1 MPPVKLFELFEHLE
15 HEITGYLELKGL
27 AVMVETCKAASAIG
41 YRRLTCIRCFHVI
54 VMQADMNFHLQSFL
68 YDQELAL
75 LTQCSINLRNL
86 TAWALAYRKN
96 TPKSEDEESV
106 DEEAIWYSNSHPPSS
121 FYEREHMY

>member
-1 MPPVKLFELFEHLE
+1 MPPVKLFRLFEHLE

-54 VMQADMNFHLQSFL
+54 VMQADMKFHLQSFL

-86 TAWALAYRKN
+86 TANILAYRKN
-96 TPKSEDEESV
+96 HPKSEDEESV
-106 DEEAIWYSNSHPPSS
+106 DEEAIWDLGSNIPLGWDE
-121 FYEREHMY
+121 YR